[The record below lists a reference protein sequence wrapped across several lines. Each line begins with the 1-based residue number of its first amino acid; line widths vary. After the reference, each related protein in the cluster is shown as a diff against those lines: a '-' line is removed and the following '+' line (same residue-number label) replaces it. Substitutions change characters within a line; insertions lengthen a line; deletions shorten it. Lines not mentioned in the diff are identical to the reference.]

1 FFQAEDGIRDPLVTG
16 VQTCALPI
24 CCQERKN
31 RDNENVHNAL
41 LFPPSASGRK
51 WVLGSL
57 NPYRSKRSMNDG
69 MTPVATNSPTTL
81 PFSTPLCSHLQ
92 IVCVVMVLPSILV
105 ISATY
110 TSFRLPSLRRVN

>member
-1 FFQAEDGIRDPLVTG
+1 LRRILHGHGQHEKNCNQRHR
-16 VQTCALPI
+16 
-24 CCQERKN
+24 CQERKN

-81 PFSTPLCSHLQ
+81 PFSTPLCSNLK
-92 IVCVVMVLPSILV
+92 IVCVVMVLRSEEH
-105 ISATY
+105 
-110 TSFRLPSLRRVN
+110 TSELQSR